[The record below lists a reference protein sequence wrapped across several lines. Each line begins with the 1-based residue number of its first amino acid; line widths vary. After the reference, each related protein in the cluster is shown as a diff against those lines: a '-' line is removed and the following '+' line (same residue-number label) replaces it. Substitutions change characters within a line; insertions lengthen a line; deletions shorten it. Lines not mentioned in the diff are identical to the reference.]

1 MAILLTILKV
11 IGIIL
16 LVLLGII
23 LLVLFL
29 VLFTPISYRL
39 SAVHNEDQ
47 TKANVKVGF
56 LFIKALAGYEK
67 GVGLDYSVK
76 ALFFKVFPRSGKEE
90 DLSDEDEFDALE
102 EYLEQQDQVDSQ
114 TDSQIEHQINSQD
127 DILDSPDFES
137 DIKPDTENAGFID
150 QSLDSN
156 TPGVDLSKPENTDA
170 GIEDSVLEE
179 NVPEEK
185 LDNQDALQEE
195 TSEQIP
201 EEKIDMKT
209 KIGNTLDKAS
219 DKYYELTD
227 KADKKLDEADRKY
240 NQLMTKMDHLMQ
252 FLDREYV
259 QRTLKRFLKVMK
271 RLFGTVKPKKSKGYV
286 HYGLNSSADT
296 GMVLGK
302 VSAFYPLYGRWLTIE
317 PDFYNK
323 VIEGDIDVKGR
334 IYLFRVVFPVLGIA
348 LTRDFWRTFKLAKK
362 I

>member
-1 MAILLTILKV
+1 MAIFLTILKV

-16 LVLLGII
+16 LILLGII
-23 LLVLFL
+23 LLFIALI
-29 VLFTPISYRL
+29 LFTPISYRL

-76 ALFFKVFPRSGKEE
+76 ALFFKVFPRNGKEE
-90 DLSDEDEFDALE
+90 DYSDSDFPDNEFDALE
-102 EYLEQQDQVDSQ
+102 DYLEQQDQEEQQNQLNQIDS
-114 TDSQIEHQINSQD
+114 SD
-127 DILDSPDFES
+127 DLLNSPDFQS
-137 DIKPDTENAGFID
+137 DIKPDVSLEKPEVTQQVKEDNPQESLE
-150 QSLDSN
+150 QSLEQSIEQ
-156 TPGVDLSKPENTDA
+156 TELSQEDNIVNQDENK
-170 GIEDSVLEE
+170 I
-179 NVPEEK
+179 EEK
-185 LDNQDALQEE
+185 IEE
-195 TSEQIP
+195 KT
-201 EEKIDMKT
+201 EEKIDIKT
-209 KIGNTLDKAS
+209 KIGNTLDNVQ

-227 KADKKLDEADRKY
+227 KADKKLEEADRKY
-240 NQLMTKMDHLMQ
+240 NQLMIKIDHVMQ

-271 RLFGTVKPKKSKGYV
+271 RLFGTVKPKKSKGYI

-302 VSAFYPLYGRWLTIE
+302 VSAFYPLYGGWLTIE

-323 VIEGDIDVKGR
+323 VIEGDLDIKGR
-334 IYLFRVVFPVLGIA
+334 IYLFRVVFPVLGMA
-348 LTRDFWRTFKLAKK
+348 LTRDFWRTYKLAKK

>member
-1 MAILLTILKV
+1 MAIFLTILKV

-16 LVLLGII
+16 LILLGII
-23 LLVLFL
+23 LLFIALI
-29 VLFTPISYRL
+29 LFTPISYRL

-76 ALFFKVFPRSGKEE
+76 ALFFKVFPRNGKEE
-90 DLSDEDEFDALE
+90 DYSDSDFPDNEFDALE
-102 EYLEQQDQVDSQ
+102 DYLEQQDQEEQQNQQDQIDSSE
-114 TDSQIEHQINSQD
+114 DLLN
-127 DILDSPDFES
+127 SPDFQS
-137 DIKPDTENAGFID
+137 DIKPDVSLEKPEVTQQVKEDNPQESLE
-150 QSLDSN
+150 QSLEQSIEQ
-156 TPGVDLSKPENTDA
+156 TELSQ
-170 GIEDSVLEE
+170 EDNIVNQE
-179 NVPEEK
+179 EEK
-185 LDNQDALQEE
+185 TD
-195 TSEQIP
+195 I
-201 EEKIDMKT
+201 KT
-209 KIGNTLDKAS
+209 KIGNTLDNVQ

-240 NQLMTKMDHLMQ
+240 NQLMIKVDHVMQ

-271 RLFGTVKPKKSKGYV
+271 RLFGTVKPKKSKGYI

-302 VSAFYPLYGRWLTIE
+302 VSAFYPLYGGWLTIE

-323 VIEGDIDVKGR
+323 VIEGDLDIKGR
-334 IYLFRVVFPVLGIA
+334 IYLFRVVFPVLGMA
-348 LTRDFWRTFKLAKK
+348 LTRDFWRTYKLAKK